1 MTYKVEI
8 SPLDHQ
14 QTLKATLADWARQ
27 EHDVF
32 LVSNEGHKLF
42 SQKVLLSFYSPM
54 IQEALPGIPNSC
66 PGISVPASSSSLSS
80 LLQLLLYGQIFNPTK
95 EASSAVREAA
105 AALGIDLQNCSLEN
119 KSESFSGLSI
129 IKLPLKTGKMPVKSI
144 TTGSQDSC
152 PVDKSVAV
160 EKLSSS
166 ATPDYHSLL
175 QTNFPSSV
183 SSEWKPAIPSK
194 VKLNKDSRVDP
205 GNVKT
210 EEGGADGS
218 AEHICE
224 VCETLFLTGKYLQRH
239 RYKIHGLRGYLSQHR
254 VKKKS
259 KSLEE
264 GKEEHKNDIIENI
277 CDVCQKLYGSSKL
290 LQRHRFKIHGLR
302 GSKRHLSTEIRF
314 KRLKKERQELQNNIV
329 AENMCEVCQNQFVS
343 SKSLQRHRFKIHGL
357 RGRKRGSRMVERD
370 RKVYKCTECDKIL
383 NKSSAL
389 KLHMN
394 IHLTDRPFACM
405 VCNKGFN
412 QKANLR
418 LHLEKIHGMENV
430 PNSDINTSEDKIE
443 ILPNTDLDISDG
455 IYEENPLSSSIE
467 KQFYQVD
474 TEDDTMILHMHS
486 NEMREVKQIWSSTE
500 FESMI

>member
-1 MTYKVEI
+1 MLYKVEI

-42 SQKVLLSFYSPM
+42 SQRVLLSFYSPM

-80 LLQLLLYGQIFNPTK
+80 LLQLLLHGQIFNPTK
-95 EASSAVREAA
+95 EASTAVREAA
-105 AALGIDLQNCSLEN
+105 AALGIDLQNCSLET
-119 KSESFSGLSI
+119 KSEPFSGLSI
-129 IKLPLKTGKMPVKSI
+129 IKLPMKTGTKPVKSI

-152 PVDKSVAV
+152 SVDKSVAV

-166 ATPDYHSLL
+166 ATPSYHSLF
-175 QTNFPSSV
+175 QTNFASSA
-183 SSEWKPAIPSK
+183 SSEWKPASPTK
-194 VKLNKDSRVDP
+194 VILNKDSRLDP
-205 GNVKT
+205 VHVKT

-239 RYKIHGLRGYLSQHR
+239 RYKIHGLRGSLSQRH
-254 VKKKS
+254 VKEKP

-264 GKEEHKNDIIENI
+264 EKDDHENVIIENI
-277 CDVCQKLYGSSKL
+277 CDVCQKQYLSPKL
-290 LQRHRFKIHGLR
+290 LQRHRFKIHGLK
-302 GSKRHLSTEIRF
+302 GTKRRCRT
-314 KRLKKERQELQNNIV
+314 
-329 AENMCEVCQNQFVS
+329 
-343 SKSLQRHRFKIHGL
+343 
-357 RGRKRGSRMVERD
+357 VERG

-394 IHLTDRPFACM
+394 IHLMDRPFACM

-430 PNSDINTSEDKIE
+430 PNSDILTSENKIE
-443 ILPNTDLDISDG
+443 ILTNTNLDMSDV
-455 IYEENPLSSSIE
+455 IDEENAFSSSI
-467 KQFYQVD
+467 KTQFYQVNM
-474 TEDDTMILHMHS
+474 EDDS
-486 NEMREVKQIWSSTE
+486 AKQ
-500 FESMI
+500 